1 MKYEQDAYMLNQV
14 KWDEIREDRSRL
26 LNDADKLVNVAED
39 AGIDSAVYR
48 NYRQALRDIPQNFD
62 DPDAVVWPEKPTL

>member
-14 KWDEIREDRSRL
+14 KWDEIREARSRL

-39 AGIDSAVYR
+39 AGIDSTVYR

-62 DPDAVVWPEKPTL
+62 DPDAVVWPEKPTV